1 MIKWNAFSQMAALG
15 VVLVVQTLYMI
26 VVARVLG
33 PEDFGRFSLVWVIV
47 QILLIGGDLGLHN
60 SALRRISQ
68 HPADSE
74 RISGTLLWLK
84 IRLSAILFLIVL
96 LLALPLPESASTKWA
111 LVIFGAGMFF
121 HSLGLGLN
129 IVFQAHGK
137 LYLASL
143 NIVLLFS
150 VQGLCGLLFLW
161 MGGRV
166 PALGAAYLLAGLA
179 ALAFNLAIFQSR
191 IHPISLR
198 PEPTWRAFARESLPV
213 GFGTLFS
220 TVSGRIGVA
229 LLAFL
234 SGPFDAGIFSAAQR
248 IVLATHNVPIG
259 IFSAVLPAL
268 AIHQGGG
275 SEFYR
280 LFQKSLRWM
289 TLLSLPLAILFFAFA
304 SPLIFFVYSTEYAFS
319 IPVLKVLSWSLI
331 PVFCGMAFSHV
342 ILSQHH
348 LVRLLPW
355 VTGLALIVNLAACL
369 VWIPRWQAEG
379 AAWAV
384 LLSETVLAVGYF
396 AAARSVLLR
405 HP

>member
-1 MIKWNAFSQMAALG
+1 MIKWNAISQLAALG
-15 VVLVVQTLYMI
+15 VILVVQTLYMI

-68 HPADSE
+68 DPAASP
-74 RISGTLLWLK
+74 RISGTLFWLK
-84 IRLSAILFLIVL
+84 LRLSAILFLVVL
-96 LLALPLPESASTKWA
+96 LLALPLPEAASTKWA

-150 VQGLCGLLFLW
+150 MQGFCGLAFLW
-161 MGGRV
+161 MGGRL

-179 ALAFNLAIFQSR
+179 ALAFNLAIFQSQ
-191 IHPISLR
+191 IHAISFR
-198 PEPTWRAFARESLPV
+198 PEATWRAFARESLPV
-213 GFGTLFS
+213 GLGTLFN
-220 TVSGRIGVA
+220 TLSGRIGVA

-234 SGPFDAGIFSAAQR
+234 SGPFEAGIFSAAQR
-248 IVLATHNVPIG
+248 IVLATHNVPVG

-268 AIHQGGG
+268 AAYQGGG
-275 SEFYR
+275 REFYR
-280 LFQKSLRWM
+280 LFRKSLHWM
-289 TLLSLPLAILFFAFA
+289 TLLALPLAILFFAFA
-304 SPLIFFVYSTEYAFS
+304 SPLIWFLYSIEYASS
-319 IPVLKVLSWSLI
+319 ISVLRILSWSLI

-348 LVRLLPW
+348 LVKFLPW
-355 VTGLALIVNLAACL
+355 ATGLALIVNVSASLL
-369 VWIPRWQAEG
+369 WIPRWQAEG
-379 AAWAV
+379 VAWAI
-384 LLSETVLAVGYF
+384 LLSETVLAAGYF
-396 AAARSVLLR
+396 AAARGVLLR
-405 HP
+405 DS